1 MDRQTID
8 KMTDQ
13 ELANATQ
20 AAIWRAVRLANRA
33 LRRACGAADASASA
47 AAVVPH
53 VAHMASAL
61 LAAHGHAT
69 TAANLMPGV
78 QPQFGG
84 KD

>member
-1 MDRQTID
+1 MD

-13 ELANATQ
+13 EVADATQ
-20 AAIWRAVRLANRA
+20 AAIWRAVRLANHA
-33 LRRACGAADASASA
+33 LRRACAAAETSASA
-47 AAVVPH
+47 AQVVPH

-69 TAANLMPGV
+69 TAANLMPGIT
-78 QPQFGG
+78 PRFGG